1 MIDLDNLRNNL
12 KEVSSNLMKRG
23 FKLDEVLWTSLEEN
37 RKHYQVKME
46 SLQGDQNKIAKEIAQ
61 LQQDGKESKE
71 VKSKATEISKEL
83 KKVKQK
89 FQENKTEYDNF
100 LLSLPNILSDSVPS
114 GIDEND
120 NEIIFERG
128 KIPSFDFSP
137 KDHQELGVLNGGMD
151 FEAAEKIAKSR
162 FIVFKN
168 SIAQLNRSLIQFMI
182 DTHINEHG
190 YSEIYVPFIVN
201 KESLLGTGQLPK
213 FKDEQ
218 FQIKD
223 EENEMYLIPTAE
235 VPVTNYHRDEI
246 LDVSDLTLSYV
257 SHTPCFRSEA
267 GSYGLDTKGIIRQH
281 QFEKVELVKISHPDD
296 SDEELEKLTSDA
308 EKILDLLELPFRRV
322 KLCSGD
328 IGFGAALTYDLEVW
342 MPSQSSYR
350 EISSCSNY
358 RDFQSRRLKI
368 RTKENEKTILCHTL
382 NGSGLAIGRTIA
394 AIFENFQNKDGTI
407 SIPNILRPYMGNKE
421 IL

>member
-46 SLQGDQNKIAKEIAQ
+46 SLQADQNKIAKEIAQ
-61 LQQDGKESKE
+61 LQQDGKESNE
-71 VKSKATEISKEL
+71 EKSKAIKISKEL
-83 KKVKQK
+83 KKVKEK
-89 FQENKTEYDNF
+89 FQENKVEYDNF

-137 KDHQELGVLNGGMD
+137 KDHQELGILNGGMD
-151 FEAAEKIAKSR
+151 FEAATKIAKSR

-168 SIAQLNRSLIQFMI
+168 SVAQLNRSLIQFMI
-182 DTHINEHG
+182 DTHTNEHG

-223 EENEMYLIPTAE
+223 EENEMFLIPTAE

-308 EKILDLLELPFRRV
+308 EKILDLLELPFRRI

-368 RTKENEKTILCHTL
+368 RTKENEKTTLCHTL

-394 AIFENFQNKDGTI
+394 AIFENFQNQDGTI

>member
-1 MIDLDNLRNNL
+1 
-12 KEVSSNLMKRG
+12 
-23 FKLDEVLWTSLEEN
+23 
-37 RKHYQVKME
+37 
-46 SLQGDQNKIAKEIAQ
+46 
-61 LQQDGKESKE
+61 
-71 VKSKATEISKEL
+71 
-83 KKVKQK
+83 
-89 FQENKTEYDNF
+89 
-100 LLSLPNILSDSVPS
+100 
-114 GIDEND
+114 
-120 NEIIFERG
+120 
-128 KIPSFDFSP
+128 
-137 KDHQELGVLNGGMD
+137 MD
-151 FEAAEKIAKSR
+151 FEAAAKIAKSR

-168 SIAQLNRSLIQFMI
+168 SVAQLNRSLIQFMI
-182 DTHINEHG
+182 DTHTNEHG

-257 SHTPCFRSEA
+257 SHTPCFSSEA

-308 EKILDLLELPFRRV
+308 EKILDLLELPFRRI

-394 AIFENFQNKDGTI
+394 AIFENFQNQDGTI

>member
-46 SLQGDQNKIAKEIAQ
+46 SLQADQNKIAKEIAQ
-61 LQQDGKESKE
+61 LQQDGKESNE
-71 VKSKATEISKEL
+71 LKSKATEISKEL
-83 KKVKQK
+83 KKVKEK
-89 FQENKTEYDNF
+89 FQENKVEYDNF

-128 KIPSFDFSP
+128 EIPSFDFSP
-137 KDHQELGVLNGGMD
+137 KDHQELGILNGGMD
-151 FEAAEKIAKSR
+151 FEAAAKIAKSR

-168 SIAQLNRSLIQFMI
+168 SVAELNRSLIQFMI
-182 DTHINEHG
+182 DTHTNEHG

-201 KESLLGTGQLPK
+201 KESLIGTGQLPK

-308 EKILDLLELPFRRV
+308 EKILDLLELPFRRI
-322 KLCSGD
+322 KLCAGD

-368 RTKENEKTILCHTL
+368 RTKENEKTTLCHTL

>member
-23 FKLDEVLWTSLEEN
+23 FKLDEVLWASLEEN

-46 SLQGDQNKIAKEIAQ
+46 SLQADQNKIAKEIAQ
-61 LQQDGKESKE
+61 LQQDGKESNE

-83 KKVKQK
+83 KKVKEK
-89 FQENKTEYDNF
+89 FQENKVEYDNF
-100 LLSLPNILSDSVPS
+100 LLSIPNILSDSVPS

-137 KDHQELGVLNGGMD
+137 KDHQELGILNGGMD
-151 FEAAEKIAKSR
+151 FEAATKIAKSR

-168 SIAQLNRSLIQFMI
+168 SVAQLNRSLIQFMI
-182 DTHINEHG
+182 DTHTNEHG

-223 EENEMYLIPTAE
+223 EENEMFLIPTAE

-281 QFEKVELVKISHPDD
+281 QFEKVELVKFSHPDD

-308 EKILDLLELPFRRV
+308 EKILDLLELPFRRI

-394 AIFENFQNKDGTI
+394 AIFENFQNQDGTI

>member
-46 SLQGDQNKIAKEIAQ
+46 SLQADQNKIAKEIAQ
-61 LQQDGKESKE
+61 LQQDGKESNE

-83 KKVKQK
+83 KKVKEK
-89 FQENKTEYDNF
+89 FQENKVEYDNF
-100 LLSLPNILSDSVPS
+100 LLSIPNILSDSVPS

-137 KDHQELGVLNGGMD
+137 KDHQELGILNGGMD
-151 FEAAEKIAKSR
+151 FEAATKIAKSR

-168 SIAQLNRSLIQFMI
+168 SVAQLNRSLIQFMI
-182 DTHINEHG
+182 DTHTNEHG

-223 EENEMYLIPTAE
+223 EENEMFLIPTAE

-281 QFEKVELVKISHPDD
+281 QFEKVELVKFSHPDD

-308 EKILDLLELPFRRV
+308 EKILDLLELPFRRI

-394 AIFENFQNKDGTI
+394 AIFENFQNQDGTI

>member
-46 SLQGDQNKIAKEIAQ
+46 SLQADQNKIAKEIAQ
-61 LQQDGKESKE
+61 LQQDGKESNE
-71 VKSKATEISKEL
+71 LKSKATEISKEL
-83 KKVKQK
+83 KKAKEK
-89 FQENKTEYDNF
+89 FQENKVEYDNF

-137 KDHQELGVLNGGMD
+137 KDHQELGILNGGMD
-151 FEAAEKIAKSR
+151 FEAATKIAKSR

-168 SIAQLNRSLIQFMI
+168 SVAQLNRSLIQFMI
-182 DTHINEHG
+182 DTHTNEHG

-223 EENEMYLIPTAE
+223 EENEMFLIPTAE

-308 EKILDLLELPFRRV
+308 EKILDLLELPFRRI

>member
-1 MIDLDNLRNNL
+1 M
-12 KEVSSNLMKRG
+12 
-23 FKLDEVLWTSLEEN
+23 
-37 RKHYQVKME
+37 
-46 SLQGDQNKIAKEIAQ
+46 
-61 LQQDGKESKE
+61 
-71 VKSKATEISKEL
+71 
-83 KKVKQK
+83 
-89 FQENKTEYDNF
+89 
-100 LLSLPNILSDSVPS
+100 
-114 GIDEND
+114 
-120 NEIIFERG
+120 
-128 KIPSFDFSP
+128 
-137 KDHQELGVLNGGMD
+137 
-151 FEAAEKIAKSR
+151 
-162 FIVFKN
+162 
-168 SIAQLNRSLIQFMI
+168 
-182 DTHINEHG
+182 
-190 YSEIYVPFIVN
+190 
-201 KESLLGTGQLPK
+201 
-213 FKDEQ
+213 
-218 FQIKD
+218 
-223 EENEMYLIPTAE
+223 
-235 VPVTNYHRDEI
+235 
-246 LDVSDLTLSYV
+246 SYV

-308 EKILDLLELPFRRV
+308 EKILDLLELPFRRI

>member
-46 SLQGDQNKIAKEIAQ
+46 SLQADQNKIAKEIAQ
-61 LQQDGKESKE
+61 LQQDGKESNE

-83 KKVKQK
+83 KKVKEK
-89 FQENKTEYDNF
+89 FQENKVEYDNF
-100 LLSLPNILSDSVPS
+100 LLSIPNILSDSVPS

-137 KDHQELGVLNGGMD
+137 KDHQELGILNGGMD
-151 FEAAEKIAKSR
+151 FEAATKIAKSR

-168 SIAQLNRSLIQFMI
+168 SVAQLNRSLIQFMI
-182 DTHINEHG
+182 DTHTNEHG

-223 EENEMYLIPTAE
+223 EENEMFLIPTAE

-308 EKILDLLELPFRRV
+308 EKILDLLELPFRRI
-322 KLCSGD
+322 KLCAGD

-368 RTKENEKTILCHTL
+368 RTKENEKTTLCHTL

>member
-46 SLQGDQNKIAKEIAQ
+46 SLQADQNKIAKEIAQ
-61 LQQDGKESKE
+61 LQQDGKESNE
-71 VKSKATEISKEL
+71 EKSKATKISKEL
-83 KKVKQK
+83 KKVKEK
-89 FQENKTEYDNF
+89 FQENKVEYDNF

-137 KDHQELGVLNGGMD
+137 KDHQELGILNGGMY
-151 FEAAEKIAKSR
+151 FEAAAKIAKSR

-168 SIAQLNRSLIQFMI
+168 SVAQLNRSLIQFMI
-182 DTHINEHG
+182 DTHTNEHG

-308 EKILDLLELPFRRV
+308 EKILDLLELPFRRI
-322 KLCSGD
+322 KLCAGD